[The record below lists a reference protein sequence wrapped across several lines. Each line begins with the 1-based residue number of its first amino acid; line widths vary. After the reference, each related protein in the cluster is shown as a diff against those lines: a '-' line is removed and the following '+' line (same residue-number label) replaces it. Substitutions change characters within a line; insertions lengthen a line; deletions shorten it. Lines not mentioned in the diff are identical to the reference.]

1 MYLNPSTRLGESSS
15 WDSRLTSE
23 IFKVFSHAKDL
34 VCKPILSWDGDNI
47 GIVLSPHAVSLTETV
62 DLWKKEGPV
71 VDHRPVGY
79 VTEMN

>member
-1 MYLNPSTRLGESSS
+1 M
-15 WDSRLTSE
+15 
-23 IFKVFSHAKDL
+23 FSHAKDL

-71 VDHRPVGY
+71 VDHRPVGF
-79 VTEMN
+79 E